1 MSLFTFYSSLRYE
14 ARKYWEH
21 LSARC
26 SLLVLL
32 PRTEKHNAKQTRTER
47 GTIILFQMCQGSGK
61 QGSISTPGSDRAR
74 NSVRQSSGPGW
85 RHQICLVMY
94 AQLHTDSIFP
104 NDTPPIR
111 TKSPRAQIVVKRV
124 GYVRNGHG
132 RTQQSSQSVVNEISV
147 CLSTRSPVFLALLQL
162 GGWLADVSYDI
173 LTPPS
178 NLLYTRLSPAE
189 NRGL

>member
-1 MSLFTFYSSLRYE
+1 
-14 ARKYWEH
+14 
-21 LSARC
+21 
-26 SLLVLL
+26 
-32 PRTEKHNAKQTRTER
+32 
-47 GTIILFQMCQGSGK
+47 
-61 QGSISTPGSDRAR
+61 
-74 NSVRQSSGPGW
+74 
-85 RHQICLVMY
+85 MY

-132 RTQQSSQSVVNEISV
+132 RTQQSSESVVNEISV

-173 LTPPS
+173 LTPLPTYS
-178 NLLYTRLSPAE
+178 THAFPRPKTADYNELGTDLAKTLAAAMA
-189 NRGL
+189 GKF